1 MAAALCGAIP
11 AELTV
16 TTPEGSTAAGMT
28 PRRAKELGIALVLAN
43 RHPAAA
49 IRQFTVRENVTL
61 PVLKTY
67 AHRGWVNTTDERSA
81 VRSAIQSVD
90 LRPPDPDR
98 AYELLSGGNKQKTIL
113 AKWLNTSPKLLVLD
127 DPTSGVDIGARHAI
141 YDLVRERT
149 EQGVSVVICSSDVE
163 DLVGVCDRV
172 VALVAGKVTGSLSG
186 DEITE
191 EALLDAILRAADETG
206 ATASPKAAEEL

>member
-1 MAAALCGAIP
+1 MK
-11 AELTV
+11 
-16 TTPEGSTAAGMT
+16 

-49 IRQFTVRENVTL
+49 IRQFSVRENVTL
-61 PVLKTY
+61 PVLGDY
-67 AHRGWVNTTDERSA
+67 ARRGRVNTSAERDA
-81 VRSAIQSVD
+81 VWKAIRSVD
-90 LRPPDPDR
+90 LRPQDPER

-149 EQGVSVVICSSDVE
+149 AQGVSVVICSSDIE

-172 VALVAGKVTGSLSG
+172 ITLVAGNVTGELSG
-186 DEITE
+186 REITE
-191 EALLDAILRAADETG
+191 EALLDAILRAADDI
-206 ATASPKAAEEL
+206 AAVDAADPGLPQKEL